1 MNEPLEKKHC
11 EPCEDKTGKL
21 GHLDHKETEKLAR
34 EIDRWHIIED
44 KKIEKMFKFADFAD
58 ALAFVNKVG
67 AIAETEN
74 HHPDIHITGWN
85 KVTLSL
91 STHSIG
97 GLSEN
102 DFILAAKV
110 DGLTRTVV

>member
-1 MNEPLEKKHC
+1 MSSELKNRSCK
-11 EPCEDKTGKL
+11 PCEDKTGKL
-21 GHLDHKETEKLAR
+21 AHEAAEKLGS
-34 EIDRWHIIED
+34 EIDQQWHIFED
-44 KKIEKMFKFADFAD
+44 EKIEKTFKFANFAD

-67 AIAETEN
+67 AIAEKEN
-74 HHPDIHITGWN
+74 HHPDIHLVGWN

-102 DFILAAKV
+102 DFILAAKI
-110 DGLTRTVV
+110 DELGR